1 MTVQDVFDK
10 AIRLMD
16 EQNESTGA
24 TATTDTKEYLV
35 RTPDILDSILARVSL
50 AVGEPYVRVAAPGEK
65 IELADAVVSGVLPY
79 YLASALIAI
88 ESQDSSLASYFS
100 STGDAALSVISAR
113 INKAEAAQVEDVYGG
128 IEYGEFALW

>member
-24 TATTDTKEYLV
+24 TNTADTKEYMV

-50 AVGEPYVRVAAPGEK
+50 TVGSTYTRVAAMTDEIG
-65 IELADAVVSGVLPY
+65 LDDAVVSGVLPY

-88 ESQDSSLASYFS
+88 EAQDSGLAAYFS
-100 STGDAALSVISAR
+100 KTGDIALSAIETRLS
-113 INKAEAAQVEDVYGG
+113 KAEAEPVEDLYGG
-128 IEYGEFALW
+128 IEHGEFALW

>member
-50 AVGEPYVRVAAPGEK
+50 AVGEPYVRVAAPGDK

-88 ESQDSSLASYFS
+88 ESQDSNLAAYFS
-100 STGDAALSVISAR
+100 STGDAVLSVIATR

-128 IEYGEFALW
+128 IEYGEFAVW

>member
-1 MTVQDVFDK
+1 MTVQEVFDK

-24 TATTDTKEYLV
+24 TVTTDTKEYLV

-50 AVGEPYVRVAAPGEK
+50 VVGEPYVRVAAPGDTV
-65 IELADAVVSGVLPY
+65 ELADAVVSGVLPY

-88 ESQDSSLASYFS
+88 ESQDSSLAAYFS
-100 STGDAALSVISAR
+100 KTGDAALSVIAAR
-113 INKAEAAQVEDVYGG
+113 ISKAEAAQVEDVYGG

>member
-1 MTVQDVFDK
+1 MKVQDVFDK

-24 TATTDTKEYLV
+24 TITTDTKEYLV

-50 AVGEPYVRVAAPGEK
+50 AVGEPYVRVTAMKDEIG
-65 IELADAVVSGVLPY
+65 LDDAVVLGVLPY

-88 ESQDSSLASYFS
+88 EAQDSGLAAYFS
-100 STGDAALSVISAR
+100 RIGDTALSAISAR
-113 INKAEAAQVEDVYGG
+113 LSKAEAEQVEDVYGG
-128 IEYGEFALW
+128 IEHGEFALW

>member
-24 TATTDTKEYLV
+24 TTTTDTKEYLV
-35 RTPDILDSILARVSL
+35 RAPDILDSILARVSL
-50 AVGEPYVRVAAPGEK
+50 AVGATYTRVTVMADEIG
-65 IELADAVVSGVLPY
+65 LDDAVVSGVLPY

-88 ESQDSSLASYFS
+88 EAQDSGLASYFS
-100 STGDAALSVISAR
+100 STGDAALSVITAR

-128 IEYGEFALW
+128 IEYGEFAIW

>member
-24 TATTDTKEYLV
+24 TVTTDTKEYLV

-50 AVGEPYVRVAAPGEK
+50 VAGSAYTRVKTMADEIG
-65 IELADAVVSGVLPY
+65 LDDAVVSGVLPY

-88 ESQDSSLASYFS
+88 ESQDSGLASYFS
-100 STGDAALSVISAR
+100 GAGDAALSVISAR
-113 INKAEAAQVEDVYGG
+113 ISKADSAQVEDVYGG
-128 IEYGEFALW
+128 IEYGEFAVW